1 MEWAERNKYSS
12 FNSYKGLAYT
22 SQYRQIL
29 DWMDRADYLP
39 PPVECNL
46 DPIAECNAHCYF
58 CVTQR
63 YLRDN
68 RSEVGPMR
76 MLSKDYMYR
85 LTDFLADWGVKGLCI
100 SGGGE
105 PTLHQAVPE
114 ILLHAHDRGMK
125 TSLFTNGITLTDEM
139 IDALWTCQFVTWSI
153 NANDAELFKRF
164 EGVALF
170 ENAINSLKR

>member
-46 DPIAECNAHCYF
+46 DPIAECNARCYF

-105 PTLHQAVPE
+105 PSLNEGSHGLPSYA
-114 ILLHAHDRGMK
+114 LSKGMDVA
-125 TSLFTNGITLTDEM
+125 FVTNGSHVPQELAENLLACRWVSFSVNA
-139 IDALWTCQFVTWSI
+139 ALPETYLRIFGVNQFAKVT
-153 NANDAELFKRF
+153 
-164 EGVALF
+164 
-170 ENAINSLKR
+170 